1 MSQILDF
8 LYEAFP
14 NLDEILFEIGFIVL
28 LLGIAEAFFGY
39 KLFLKLMSIIGF
51 LIGGFLGLL
60 VYIYA
65 GNSFYDSGKLK
76 IYMLIG
82 AVIGAVVANTFYKLS
97 VFIGV
102 FACSFFFFFLII
114 QNTTVSLML
123 GVICGVV
130 GVIIDKYCII
140 VTTGLAG
147 GKLAAMGIWLIELS
161 EGKYGN
167 VGLIGWMIGIGGIIF
182 QIWLEMKN
190 PAKEGDSGILDID
203 IFDIVLVPCILIYSA
218 GKWIWNL
225 IKGSKEGA
233 HDLLRQ
239 KNHDKINTILSY
251 ASFGLPILAGMI
263 LGVIFQSFV
272 FGIAIILLTY
282 ILLLYIRKRRAEI
295 SEKGYTQKYAWEK
308 WTDQVKPLS
317 KQPPKQSFCAHCG
330 AKMSDNARFCS
341 KCGTAR
347 RL

>member
-1 MSQILDF
+1 MSQILDL

-14 NLDEILFEIGFIVL
+14 NLDEILWEIGFIVML
-28 LLGIAEAFFGY
+28 FGIAEAFLGY
-39 KLFLKLMSIIGF
+39 RLFLKLMSIIGF

-60 VYIYA
+60 VFIYA

-102 FACSFFFFFLII
+102 FACSFFFFFLLT
-114 QNTTVSLML
+114 QNTTVSLVL
-123 GVICGVV
+123 GVICGVI

-147 GKLAAMGIWLIELS
+147 GKLAAMGIWFIKLS
-161 EGKYGN
+161 EGEYGR
-167 VGLIGWMIGIGGIIF
+167 VGLFGWIIGIGGIVF
-182 QIWLEMKN
+182 QIWWAMRN
-190 PAKEGDSGILDID
+190 PTEEVYPGTLGIDILDI
-203 IFDIVLVPCILIYSA
+203 VLLPCFLIYSA
-218 GKWIWNL
+218 GKWVWNY
-225 IKGSKEGA
+225 IKGLKTSY
-233 HDLLRQ
+233 HSVHQQ
-239 KNHDKINTILSY
+239 KQDEMHTPFMNHFS
-251 ASFGLPILAGMI
+251 GL
-263 LGVIFQSFV
+263 
-272 FGIAIILLTY
+272 
-282 ILLLYIRKRRAEI
+282 
-295 SEKGYTQKYAWEK
+295 
-308 WTDQVKPLS
+308 
-317 KQPPKQSFCAHCG
+317 PPKQRFCSHCG